1 MPRTATSEV
10 TSAIVGRE
18 IRNAR
23 RRAGLTQTQV
33 AERLQTS
40 APYVS
45 GVENGKGNMTIGQ
58 LAAIA
63 DAVGVELH
71 VELRPA
77 PSLLIRP
84 S

>member
-1 MPRTATSEV
+1 MPRTATSAV

-23 RRAGLTQTQV
+23 LRAGMTQAQV
-33 AERLQTS
+33 AERLEAS

-45 GVENGKGNMTIGQ
+45 GLEHGKGNMTIGQ

-77 PSLLIRP
+77 ASMLIRP
-84 S
+84 G